1 MPPAALAEDDL
12 LASMA
17 AAGMPDPA
25 PVAAAVTPPAALGED
40 DLLASMAAAAGLPNS
55 APVAAATPAGPA
67 ARETAPAPVF
77 APLLAVPLGGPLAN
91 APQSSSPPP
100 KLMTNAPPPAG
111 ETAIFNMDS
120 LMRVMGKDAKGRAAM
135 YKMVRGALDT
145 GMEPADQAGVAL
157 QEGRL
162 RDAAKHFHSLRGAVG
177 ILGAKRLIQA
187 TIAAEDAIHE
197 QREEELNERYLQVRN
212 ELAQTLAQARA
223 WLDREQS

>member
-1 MPPAALAEDDL
+1 PTSAPPAA
-12 LASMA
+12 
-17 AAGMPDPA
+17 
-25 PVAAAVTPPAALGED
+25 T
-40 DLLASMAAAAGLPNS
+40 
-55 APVAAATPAGPA
+55 A
-67 ARETAPAPVF
+67 ARDTAPAPVF

-91 APQSSSPPP
+91 ATQSLAPPP
-100 KLMTNAPPPAG
+100 KLMTNAPPTG

-187 TIAAEDAIHE
+187 TIAAEDAIDN
-197 QREEELNERYLQVRN
+197 QRDDELAERYQQVRA
-212 ELAQTLAQARA
+212 ELAHTLAQARA
-223 WLDREQS
+223 WLEREQS